1 MNINN
6 ALPHTIISLPLDQ
19 LREAPWNP
27 NQMDPNLLDKLKQ
40 SVQRFGLVGVLVVR
54 PVGVDCYEVLSG
66 NQRLQVLRD
75 LGWGSVPCVVLAVDD
90 AEARLLA
97 QTLNRLHGSDDLG
110 LKAELVNDILISVS
124 TQEVLALL
132 PETAQGLQ
140 DLVSLNQATLEEHL
154 HNWQRAQDARL
165 VAFSARLTPDQ
176 LETVR
181 QALNRLL
188 PLARE
193 STSENPNLNG
203 NALYLMA

>member
-1 MNINN
+1 M
-6 ALPHTIISLPLDQ
+6 
-19 LREAPWNP
+19 
-27 NQMDPNLLDKLKQ
+27 
-40 SVQRFGLVGVLVVR
+40 
-54 PVGVDCYEVLSG
+54 
-66 NQRLQVLRD
+66 
-75 LGWGSVPCVVLAVDD
+75 
-90 AEARLLA
+90 
-97 QTLNRLHGSDDLG
+97 
-110 LKAELVNDILISVS
+110 NDILISVS

-193 STSENPNLNG
+193 STGENPNLNG
-203 NALYLMA
+203 NALYLMALNSLNTERKYDGA